1 MTMRDHAYCGLFGAL
16 ALALPTLFHVFGLA
30 GPMFLPMYWPL
41 VTLAFLVSPLR
52 AALVALLVPVASA
65 FLTGM
70 PMLWPPMAAVMS
82 AELVVQVGLIG
93 VLGRPR
99 QGAVSMGRAFAVLA
113 VVLVAGRFLHAGL
126 VWGLA
131 QAFPQLPARAFAVF
145 SFFAGWPG
153 VLAMLLFVP
162 VSVGAVARRDGVCE
176 VRFLKALRRLRL
188 PEGVVLVCA
197 QTLRWFEA
205 LSRDAEMLARALE
218 LRRAAGPRCG
228 LKPAA
233 PIRRANSAAGAGA
246 LSGRAASAAGTGA
259 LSGRAASAA
268 VKIAGLSVSYPGAS
282 EPALAIG
289 NLVVAA
295 GEKVA
300 LWGPNGGGK
309 TTLLSVLA
317 GFTAY
322 TGEVE
327 VCGHPPRGNGLKEV
341 RRRIGV
347 LFENPDDQ
355 FVYPTLREDV
365 GHALAGRGLSP
376 DEQAR
381 RVDALLATVGLPTG
395 NRPVASLSRGQ
406 RQRAALAG
414 VLAAEPELLLLDE
427 PTSALDDAERERL
440 AGTLKALPCA
450 ILVATHDRAFA
461 EALCSRRLL
470 VGRTAEREGAGDR
483 DARDRDAGAT
493 DMIVLY

>member
-1 MTMRDHAYCGLFGAL
+1 MRMRDHAYCGLFGAL

-41 VTLAFLVSPLR
+41 VTLAFLVPPGR
-52 AALVALLVPVASA
+52 AALVAGLVPVASA
-65 FLTGM
+65 LLTGM
-70 PMLWPPMAAVMS
+70 PMLWPPMVAVMGV
-82 AELVVQVGLIG
+82 ELAVQVGLIG
-93 VLGRPR
+93 ALGRPR
-99 QGAVSMGRAFAVLA
+99 RGAASMGRAFAVLA
-113 VVLVAGRFLHAGL
+113 AVLVAGRFLHAGL
-126 VWGLA
+126 VWLLV
-131 QAFPQLPARAFAVF
+131 QAFPQLPARMFSVF

-162 VSVGAVARRDGVCE
+162 VFVGAAARRDGVCE

-205 LSRDAEMLARALE
+205 LSRDAEMLTRALE
-218 LRRAAGPRCG
+218 LRRAA
-228 LKPAA
+228 
-233 PIRRANSAAGAGA
+233 AGAAAAERRGA
-246 LSGRAASAAGTGA
+246 AERDGA
-259 LSGRAASAA
+259 EPA
-268 VKIAGLSVSYPGAS
+268 VRISGLSVSYPGAS
-282 EPALAIG
+282 EPALEIAA
-289 NLVVAA
+289 LEVAA

-300 LWGPNGGGK
+300 LLGPNGGGK

-317 GFTAY
+317 GFSDYA
-322 TGEVE
+322 GEVT
-327 VCGHPPRGNGLKEV
+327 VCGHAPRGRSLKEV

-355 FVYPTLREDV
+355 FVFPTLREDV

-376 DEQAR
+376 EAVSARTDE
-381 RVDALLATVGLPTG
+381 LLATVGLPPG

-414 VLAAEPELLLLDE
+414 VLASEPELLLLDE

-440 AGTLKALPCA
+440 AETLKALPCA
-450 ILVATHDRAFA
+450 VLAATHDRAFA
-461 EALCSRRLL
+461 ARLCSRSLL
-470 VGRTAEREGAGDR
+470 VKRTA
-483 DARDRDAGAT
+483 T
-493 DMIVLY
+493 VV